1 MRRIPL
7 AFLACLV
14 MGSIMYPLFCAA
26 QSVKTTPDEAY
37 QIGMEAYVYFYPLV
51 TMDVTRRQLTNIE
64 AGKMVARGPMNTFS
78 HLRAYPTAEFREVV
92 RPNFDT
98 LYSTAWL
105 DLSKEPIIVSVPD
118 TAGRY
123 YLLPMI
129 DMWSDVFAV
138 PGKRTSGTGTADY
151 AVVAPGWKGKVPD
164 GIETIQSPTP
174 YVWIIGRT
182 QTNGPSDY
190 EAVHKVQ
197 DGYRLTPL
205 SEWGKAPIP
214 IVFKADP
221 SVDMKTPPLDQVN
234 KMPAKAYFTY
244 AAELMKVHP
253 PHITDWSMLARLK
266 RVGIEHG
273 KSLAWEKLDPV
284 VQDALTRASTAALK
298 AMYAKAST
306 LARVVDGWQM
316 NTDTMGVYGNYY
328 FKRAIVALIGLGA
341 NQTDDAVYPL
351 NVADEDGKPL
361 KGENEYV
368 LHFSKEQLPP
378 ADAFWSI
385 TMYDADGFQ
394 VANSMNRFAIG
405 DRDKLS
411 FNANGSLD
419 IYIQHHSPGAEK
431 ESNWLPAP
439 EKGLLG
445 ITMRL
450 YAPQPAAVYGKWT
463 PPAVQKVSGVQEE
476 LPK

>member
-1 MRRIPL
+1 MKRISL
-7 AFLACLV
+7 GTIACLIL
-14 MGSIMYPLFCAA
+14 GLISPLFCAA
-26 QSVKTTPDEAY
+26 QSAKATPDEAY

-64 AGKMVARGPMNTFS
+64 AGKMAARGPMNTFA
-78 HLRAYPTAEFREVV
+78 HIRTYPTAEFKEVV

-118 TAGRY
+118 TGGRY
-123 YLLPMI
+123 YLLPLL

-138 PGKRTSGTGTADY
+138 PGKRTSGTKAADY
-151 AVVAPGWKGKVPD
+151 AVVAPGWKDKLPD
-164 GIETIQSPTP
+164 GIEMIQSPTP

-197 DGYRLTPL
+197 DGYRVTPL
-205 SEWGKAPIP
+205 SQWDKAPVP
-214 IVFKADP
+214 VAFRADP

-234 KMPAKAYFTY
+234 KMPAKAYLTY
-244 AAELMKVHP
+244 ATELMKVHP
-253 PHITDWSMLARLK
+253 PHMTDWSMLARLK
-266 RVGIEHG
+266 RIGIEPG
-273 KSLAWEKLDPV
+273 KSFAWENLDPA

-328 FKRAIVALIGLGA
+328 LTRAIIALGGLGA
-341 NQTDDAVYPL
+341 NQCDDAVYPL
-351 NVADEDGKPL
+351 NVGDADGKPL
-361 KGENEYV
+361 KGEDKYV

-378 ADAFWSI
+378 ADAFWSL
-385 TMYDADGFQ
+385 TMYDVNGFQ
-394 VANSMNRFAIG
+394 VANPIDRYAIG
-405 DRDKLS
+405 DRDQLK
-411 FNANGSLD
+411 FNQDGSLD
-419 IYIQHHSPGAEK
+419 LYIQHETPGTEK
-431 ESNWLPAP
+431 ESNWLPSPAT
-439 EKGLLG
+439 GTLG
-445 ITMRL
+445 ITLRV
-450 YAPQPAAVYGKWT
+450 YAPRPAAIYGRWT
-463 PPAVQKVSGVQEE
+463 PPPVQRVMEKAE
-476 LPK
+476 LLPQ

>member
-1 MRRIPL
+1 MKHFGFVTATGIIVAL
-7 AFLACLV
+7 LV
-14 MGSIMYPLFCAA
+14 SNSMG
-26 QSVKTTPDEAY
+26 TDTPTVDEAY

-64 AGKMVARGPMNTFS
+64 TGKMVARGPMNTFA
-78 HLRAYPTAEFREVV
+78 HIRAYPTAEFKEVV

-123 YLLPMI
+123 YLLPML

-138 PGKRTSGTGTADY
+138 PGKRTSGTGATHY
-151 AVVAPGWKGKVPD
+151 AVVAPGWNGKLPG
-164 GIETIQSPTP
+164 GIEMIQSPTP

-197 DGYRLTPL
+197 DGYRVTPL
-205 SEWGKAPIP
+205 SQWGRAPAPIA
-214 IVFKADP
+214 FKADP

-234 KMPAKAYFTY
+234 KMPAKTYFRY

-253 PHITDWSMLARLK
+253 PHMTDWSMLARLK
-266 RVGIEHG
+266 RIGIEPG
-273 KSLAWEKLDPV
+273 KSLVWENLEPA
-284 VQDALTRASTAALK
+284 VQDALTQASTAALK
-298 AMYAKAST
+298 AMYAKAPT

-328 FKRAIVALIGLGA
+328 FKRAIVAMIGLGA
-341 NQTDDAVYPL
+341 NQCDDAVYPL
-351 NVADEDGKPL
+351 NVGDVDGKPL
-361 KGENEYV
+361 NGENKYV

-378 ADAFWSI
+378 ADAFWSL
-385 TMYDADGFQ
+385 TMYDANGFQ
-394 VANSMNRFAIG
+394 VANPINRYAIG
-405 DRDKLS
+405 DRDRLM
-411 FNANGSLD
+411 FNQDGSLD
-419 IYIQHHSPGAEK
+419 LYIQHETPGPEK
-431 ESNWLPAP
+431 EANWLPSPAT
-439 EKGLLG
+439 GILG
-445 ITMRL
+445 ITLRL
-450 YAPQPAAVYGKWT
+450 YAPRPAAIYGRWT
-463 PPAVQKVSGVQEE
+463 PPPVQPIEE
-476 LPK
+476 KAESLPQ